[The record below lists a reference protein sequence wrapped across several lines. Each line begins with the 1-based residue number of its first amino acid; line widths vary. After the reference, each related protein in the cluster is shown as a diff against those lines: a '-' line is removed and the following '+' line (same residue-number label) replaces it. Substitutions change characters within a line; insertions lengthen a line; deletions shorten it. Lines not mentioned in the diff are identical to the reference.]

1 MSTAAKITVRQWFA
15 LPKPERAH
23 RIAAFRAADAALQSY
38 DGPDGSGRFSDDDET
53 YNVLNDR
60 VNELWPTL
68 PWWWRP

>member
-23 RIAAFRAADAALQSY
+23 RIAEFRAADAALQQY
-38 DGPDGSGRFSDDDET
+38 RPPGREEDER
-53 YNVLNDR
+53 YHELNDR
-60 VNELWPTL
+60 VKELWPTL